1 MLHHLLVRRRAA
13 PALAVLCAG
22 VLGAPALYAESIIGL
37 TTTNALVS
45 FDSATPMMASSAVA
59 ISGLVGV
66 GESIVGIDTRATDNQ
81 LYGLGSLGNLYTLNA
96 TTGAATFL
104 SMLVP
109 DPTDL
114 TNPYTGLNGFSF
126 GIDFNPVPDRLRIT
140 SNAGQNLRVNVA
152 TGGTITDGDLNGG
165 ATFITGS
172 AYTNNDTDPSTG
184 TMLYGISSQSDIL
197 YSQNPP
203 NAGTL
208 TTIGALGVDT
218 SAAVGFDISGVTG
231 KAFASLTNGDTAKSS
246 LYSID
251 LATGAATLS
260 GAFGIGGNT
269 AIAPPLLDITVAAV
283 PEPATV
289 AMMIAGLAVVGGI
302 ARRRQRRS

>member
-1 MLHHLLVRRRAA
+1 MQFSRHCRREKPVFRRQYSAW
-13 PALAVLCAG
+13 
-22 VLGAPALYAESIIGL
+22 LGAAGGL
-37 TTTNALVS
+37 TRGGCGQSNRISASFESKAAL
-45 FDSATPMMASSAVA
+45 SAYSGCRRSSASA
-59 ISGLVGV
+59 H
-66 GESIVGIDTRATDNQ
+66 R
-81 LYGLGSLGNLYTLNA
+81 
-96 TTGAATFL
+96 
-104 SMLVP
+104 
-109 DPTDL
+109 
-114 TNPYTGLNGFSF
+114 
-126 GIDFNPVPDRLRIT
+126 RLP
-140 SNAGQNLRVNVA
+140 GQNLRVNVA